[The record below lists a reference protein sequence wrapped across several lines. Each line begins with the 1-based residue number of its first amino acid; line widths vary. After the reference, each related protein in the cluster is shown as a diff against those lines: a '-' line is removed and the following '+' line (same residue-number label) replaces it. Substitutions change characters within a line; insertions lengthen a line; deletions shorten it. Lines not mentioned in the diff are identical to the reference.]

1 MLPMLTSTAP
11 GLTLATLAAL
21 AVSVGAGPTPSWSNT
36 KCTLHPSGAGVV
48 WFADIGTKVFLAE
61 LPPAEVCPPTLR
73 LSGARGERVTFQL
86 AVRATDPTATLR
98 GIEVSLGLG

>member
-1 MLPMLTSTAP
+1 MVKTMPTAP
-11 GLTLATLAAL
+11 WLTISALL

-48 WFADIGTKVFLAE
+48 WFADVGVKVFQSE
-61 LPPAEVCPPTLR
+61 LPPAEACPPTLR
-73 LSGARGERVTFQL
+73 LSGARDERVTFQL